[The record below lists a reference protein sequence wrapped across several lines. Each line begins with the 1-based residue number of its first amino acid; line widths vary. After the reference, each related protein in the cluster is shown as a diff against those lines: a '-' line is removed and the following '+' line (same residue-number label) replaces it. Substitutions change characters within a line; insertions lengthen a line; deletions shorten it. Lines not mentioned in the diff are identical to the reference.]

1 MRVCCNA
8 VQAAHSRVCTPA
20 HVPREKET
28 NLAMDAHLVYTL
40 VILFC
45 SAPGISVLIMAQFL
59 KPLLVLDL
67 SVIVGVCL
75 LHKGV

>member
-1 MRVCCNA
+1 
-8 VQAAHSRVCTPA
+8 
-20 HVPREKET
+20 
-28 NLAMDAHLVYTL
+28 
-40 VILFC
+40 
-45 SAPGISVLIMAQFL
+45 LIMAQFL

>member
-1 MRVCCNA
+1 MRVCCIA
-8 VQAAHSRVCTPA
+8 LQAAHACMH

-28 NLAMDAHLVYTL
+28 NLAMDTHLMYTR
-40 VILFC
+40 IIIFC
-45 SAPGISVLIMAQFL
+45 SAPGISHLIMAQFF